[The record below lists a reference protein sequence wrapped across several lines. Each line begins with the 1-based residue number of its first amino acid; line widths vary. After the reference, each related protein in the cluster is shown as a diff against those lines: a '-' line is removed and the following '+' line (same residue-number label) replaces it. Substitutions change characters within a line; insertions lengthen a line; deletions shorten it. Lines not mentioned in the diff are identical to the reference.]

1 MDVATSLVLLTAVI
15 TASAAFVY
23 MLRLHHQRSLRINEM
38 LHEERMAAINQGLE
52 LPPHGELDS
61 ASERSATPR
70 AALGAGLVLV
80 LGGVGLN
87 VAFRFVPTL
96 GDGATGLHTLSSL
109 GVIPVFVGVGLL
121 IFAWATRA
129 LSR

>member
-1 MDVATSLVLLTAVI
+1 
-15 TASAAFVY
+15 
-23 MLRLHHQRSLRINEM
+23 
-38 LHEERMAAINQGLE
+38 
-52 LPPHGELDS
+52 
-61 ASERSATPR
+61 
-70 AALGAGLVLV
+70 VLV
-80 LGGVGLN
+80 LGGLGLN

-109 GVIPVFVGVGLL
+109 GIIPMFVGIGLL